1 MKYYFAPMEGVT
13 GFVYRQAHREQYSGV
28 DRYYAPFVSPNQ
40 HHSFKSK
47 EKEDIAPENNEGY
60 TLIPQILSNHVEEFL
75 WAAKELETRGYK
87 EVNLNL
93 GCPSGTVTA
102 KGRGAGFLAKPEELD
117 AFLEAIFAQSPI
129 AISIK
134 TRLGMEDP
142 REIFPL
148 LDIYNKYPATEL
160 IIHPRVR
167 AEFYK
172 GVPHKEV
179 FAEVLKR
186 TDLPICFNGNLF
198 TMEDLARFEEE
209 FPQVDRVMIGRGLI
223 ANPGLVDDYRTGS
236 RPDKYKMKAMHDR
249 ILNHYLEQV
258 SGAHNTIYKMKE
270 LWFYQIHMFADAKKY
285 EKKIRKSQRLE
296 EYLEIV
302 DGLFRDLEIA
312 EKSGFPG

>member
-28 DRYYAPFVSPNQ
+28 DRYFAPFVSPNQ
-40 HHSFKSK
+40 HHSFKTK
-47 EKEDIAPENNEGY
+47 EKQDVLPANNAGY
-60 TLIPQILSNHVEEFL
+60 ELVPQILSNHAEEFL
-75 WAAKELETRGYK
+75 WAAEELAAQGYR

-117 AFLEAIFAQSPI
+117 AFLEEIFARSPI

-134 TRLGMEDP
+134 TRLGMTEP
-142 REIFPL
+142 EEFFRL

-172 GVPHKEV
+172 GVPHREV
-179 FAEVLKR
+179 FREALKR
-186 TDLPICFNGNLF
+186 TDLPVCFNGNLF
-198 TMEDLARFEEE
+198 TTEDLARFEEA
-209 FPQVDRVMIGRGLI
+209 FPEVDRVMIGRGLI
-223 ANPGLVDDYRTGS
+223 ANPGLVDDYRTGG
-236 RPDKYKMKAMHDR
+236 RPDKGKLRAMHDR
-249 ILNHYLEQV
+249 ILAHYLSQV

-270 LWFYQIHMFADAKKY
+270 LWYYQIHMFADAGKY
-285 EKKIRKSQRLE
+285 EKKIRKSTRLE
-296 EYLEIV
+296 EYETIV
-302 DGLFRDLEIA
+302 DGLFCDLEIA
-312 EKSGFPG
+312 EKAGFPG